1 MTIAVLLRAIED
13 PDLAGG
19 VTGTTLR
26 LDDPSVTALS
36 LAFALRA
43 HTSAAPIVGLAAGPS
58 EWDPVLRETLALG
71 VDRVLR
77 AWSSSLADAD
87 AIATA
92 RTLARTV
99 PVDSSYVVAGSASS
113 DHGCG
118 ILPAAI
124 AEYLGW
130 PLLADVAAIE
140 RSADVPGLVAQVRA
154 GGGRRRR
161 YRLTPPLVIA
171 AVRQPPPPMYPPLAR
186 RLAARRATILSTEP
200 GEEPARTVTMKGT
213 GPAWPRR
220 RQLIQPSAT
229 ANPAQRLR
237 QLMSGGVG
245 GSGGGQSATLDGAR
259 AAETLATWL
268 QDHNFVTVGQE
279 DTP

>member
-1 MTIAVLLRAIED
+1 MTITVLLRAIED

-26 LDDPSVTALS
+26 LDDPSAAALS

-43 HTSAAPIVGLAAGPS
+43 QAQATPIVGLAAGPP
-58 EWDPVLRETLALG
+58 EWDPVLRETLAVG
-71 VDRVLR
+71 VDRVHR
-77 AWSSSLADAD
+77 TWSPAMADAD
-87 AIATA
+87 VIATA
-92 RTLARTV
+92 RALAAHV
-99 PVDSSYVVAGSASS
+99 PSGAMYVVAGSAAS
-113 DHGCG
+113 DHGSG

-124 AEYLGW
+124 AECLGW

-140 RSADVPGLVAQVRA
+140 HRREMPGPVALVRA

-186 RLAARRATILSTEP
+186 RLAARHATIPATEP
-200 GEEPARTVTMKGT
+200 GEEPVRTVTMVGA

-237 QLMSGGVG
+237 QLMSGGM
-245 GSGGGQSATLDGAR
+245 GSGGGQSATLDAAR
-259 AAETLATWL
+259 AAEALAAWL
-268 QDHNFVTVGQE
+268 TDHHFVAASQE
-279 DTP
+279 DAP